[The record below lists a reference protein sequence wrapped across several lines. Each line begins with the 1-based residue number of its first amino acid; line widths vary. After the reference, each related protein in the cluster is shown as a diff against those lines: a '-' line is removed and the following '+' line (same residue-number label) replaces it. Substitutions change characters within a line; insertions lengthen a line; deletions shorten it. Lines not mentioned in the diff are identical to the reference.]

1 MPTSETADAAAAA
14 GHGAAILFYSIVISS
29 ILLYTD
35 RLQLP
40 LRVVHSPE
48 RAAQFQPPV
57 TLPSRTGAAPFMKP
71 HTQDLLD

>member
-1 MPTSETADAAAAA
+1 MRPRPQDTERRFDP
-14 GHGAAILFYSIVISS
+14 
-29 ILLYTD
+29 ILLCTD

-48 RAAQFQPPV
+48 RAAQFPPLV